1 MFIIF
6 KGSHADFKIYIYITL
21 LTLIQTEYCFFLD
34 DKLDI
39 AAGMSGY
46 LVYYKNVKKYAR
58 NL

>member
-1 MFIIF
+1 
-6 KGSHADFKIYIYITL
+6 
-21 LTLIQTEYCFFLD
+21 LIQTEYCFFLD